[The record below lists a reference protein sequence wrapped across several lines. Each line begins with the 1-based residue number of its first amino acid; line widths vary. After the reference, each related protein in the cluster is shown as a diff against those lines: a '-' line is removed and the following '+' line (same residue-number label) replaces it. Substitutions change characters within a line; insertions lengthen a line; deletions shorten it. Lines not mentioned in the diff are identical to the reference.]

1 MLAGLG
7 VGSGGLYLLWLKE
20 GLHLQRDSAFFF
32 NLCFFAVTL
41 FVASAIHARQRLID
55 FKFLFQIMLFGLP
68 GVFLGKWIGS
78 LFPDLLLRVFLG
90 VFLIVS
96 GIFSLIVTKK
106 KKETA
111 KEGANALDKQAKKYY
126 NSKEK

>member
-1 MLAGLG
+1 
-7 VGSGGLYLLWLKE
+7 
-20 GLHLQRDSAFFF
+20 
-32 NLCFFAVTL
+32 
-41 FVASAIHARQRLID
+41 
-55 FKFLFQIMLFGLP
+55 MLFGLP